1 MENAA
6 DALKIAF
13 AVFVFVI
20 AITVLFS
27 MVSQAK
33 STADTVLFYNDE
45 TNFYEHTESSDVNP
59 TVTVS
64 DVISTL
70 YRYYNESICVT
81 VNLLNSGPR
90 TFDLGSSNI
99 SYSNKSAIES
109 DLQNYIK
116 ENLLVLEENTQFTK
130 TFDEVITGG
139 IYVTGEDG
147 TEVILSSGE
156 KKIYITYTQN

>member
-45 TNFYEHTESSDVNP
+45 TNFYEHTESEDEDSL
-59 TVTVS
+59 VTVS

-70 YRYYNESICVT
+70 YRYYNESICIT
-81 VNLLNSGPR
+81 VNLDSGSR

-109 DLQNYIK
+109 DLQNYIND
-116 ENLLVLEENTQFTK
+116 NLLILPSETEFIK

-156 KKIYITYTQN
+156 KKIYITYEQQP